1 MRSAAFRGSSTA
13 YARRTRHYLQKF
25 YLVYLLARENRVSGS
40 RFRAGLMGGL
50 GARVCVQGEMAAN
63 VMLVTSMVLLMLTQP
78 VFGHPGH
85 SDDIEFVTIQDTND
99 YQECIA
105 DPPTCV
111 ELCAPFSTSGI
122 LSGISV
128 VILSGGRRGLLGYL
142 ESTTEQER
150 NIQTAHTALLSAP
163 TPHSAGFDGLAD

>member
-1 MRSAAFRGSSTA
+1 
-13 YARRTRHYLQKF
+13 
-25 YLVYLLARENRVSGS
+25 
-40 RFRAGLMGGL
+40 MGGL

-78 VFGHPGH
+78 VFGWSN
-85 SDDIEFVTIQDTND
+85 SDDIDFVTIQDTQD

-128 VILSGGRRGLLGYL
+128 VVFRGLISGKHHRARK
-142 ESTTEQER
+142 EHPNSTHR
-150 NIQTAHTALLSAP
+150 PSICAYP
-163 TPHSAGFDGLAD
+163 THIRPGLNGW